1 MLGVGGLRRVAAAVA
16 TRRRPLSTA
25 GGQPAVALRDGTS
38 MPAAICGTYVGNAEG
53 HTSPEDCPAL
63 VAAALEVGFQ
73 HFDSALMYMNEAEL
87 GAALGASRVLNESE
101 AEPGALAGVGAEA
114 PIDLVLETVGGSA
127 DTLHAAAAA
136 LRPGGVVSV
145 LGVFLGDVAVPAFP
159 LLLKEGTLAWS
170 NCYEHRAD
178 GSDFADAIALL
189 TAHRDAL
196 APLATASVALD
207 EIARG
212 LELAADKKSGAV
224 KVTVRPQGS

>member
-1 MLGVGGLRRVAAAVA
+1 MGEAELERYARHIVLRELGGPGQQRLRRARVLVIGAGTIGLLSVLAAKAAGAGEVW
-16 TRRRPLSTA
+16 LTA
-25 GGQPAVALRDGTS
+25 RHPHQ
-38 MPAAICGTYVGNAEG
+38 
-53 HTSPEDCPAL
+53 
-63 VAAALEVGFQ
+63 
-73 HFDSALMYMNEAEL
+73 AEL